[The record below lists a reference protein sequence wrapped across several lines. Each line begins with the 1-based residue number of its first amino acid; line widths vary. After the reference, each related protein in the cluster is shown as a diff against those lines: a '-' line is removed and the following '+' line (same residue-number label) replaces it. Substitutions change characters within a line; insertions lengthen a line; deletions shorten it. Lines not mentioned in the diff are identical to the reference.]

1 MAQGNAHSTILN
13 GKDRLHN
20 LMLNTIVISHT
31 HTREKKNTK
40 ENISNY
46 QRWYCILVVSFFL
59 WPYLYFTI
67 FYDVLS

>member
-31 HTREKKNTK
+31 HTGEKKH
-40 ENISNY
+40 
-46 QRWYCILVVSFFL
+46 QRKHIKLSKMVLHSGCFFFSMALFILHYIL
-59 WPYLYFTI
+59 
-67 FYDVLS
+67 